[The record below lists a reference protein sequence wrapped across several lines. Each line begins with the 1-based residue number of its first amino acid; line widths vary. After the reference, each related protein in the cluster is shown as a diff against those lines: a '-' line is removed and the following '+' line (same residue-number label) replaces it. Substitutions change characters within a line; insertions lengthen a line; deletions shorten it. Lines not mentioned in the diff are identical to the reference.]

1 MFIATANSMNI
12 PAPLLD
18 RMEVIRLPGYTED
31 EKLWIAKDYLLPKEI
46 EAAGL
51 KKNEI
56 IIDDASILFIIR
68 HYTLEAGVRN
78 LERELAKICRKTV
91 KNHLLDA
98 ANKNHKKKTVI
109 TPDSLEDYLGVLR
122 YRHYHNEAQD
132 RVGLV
137 HGLAWTQ
144 SGGEM
149 LSIEAISMP
158 GKGKVTL
165 TGKLGDVMQES
176 IQAALSVVRSRS
188 ASIGIPASFFDE
200 HDIHVHV
207 PEGATPKDGPSA
219 GITMCTALLSTIMK
233 KFVRSDVAMTGE
245 ITLRG
250 DVLPIGGLKEKLIAA
265 KRSNIKLV
273 IIPHDNQR
281 DLKEIPN
288 NILENLQIHPV
299 RSIDEVFELALV
311 SFNQAV

>member
-1 MFIATANSMNI
+1 
-12 PAPLLD
+12 
-18 RMEVIRLPGYTED
+18 MEVIRLSGYTED

-46 EAAGL
+46 KSAGL
-51 KKNEI
+51 KKDELM
-56 IIDDASILFIIR
+56 IDDASLLFIIR

-78 LERELAKICRKTV
+78 LERELSKICRKTV
-91 KNHLLDA
+91 KNHLIDS
-98 ANKNHKKKTVI
+98 ANKNNKKKTLI
-109 TPDSLEDYLGVLR
+109 TTDVLEEYLGILR
-122 YRHYHNEAQD
+122 YRHYHNESQD
-132 RVGLV
+132 QVGLV

-149 LSIEAISMP
+149 LSIEAITMP

-176 IQAALSVVRSRS
+176 IQAALSVVRSR
-188 ASIGIPASFFDE
+188 ADVLGIPPSFFDE
-200 HDIHVHV
+200 YDLHVHV

-219 GITMCTALLSTIMK
+219 GITMCTALLSAITK
-233 KFVRSDVAMTGE
+233 RVVRSDVAMTGE

-265 KRSNIKLV
+265 KRSNINLV
-273 IIPHDNQR
+273 IIPRDNQR
-281 DLKEIPN
+281 DLKEIPK
-288 NILENLQIHPV
+288 NILENLDIHAV

-311 SFNQAV
+311 QSNQVV